1 VQGGRYT
8 TIKRLLGFAAVV
20 VLFTG
25 DALAARG
32 LTTLNLTC
40 RYAREETT
48 FVLSIV
54 FTDAKVGRV
63 SAQRAGGVSDGWA
76 YQGVADKVLIRLMRI
91 DADKP
96 KNTSRINI
104 NRGTGDFEEITVTE
118 QGVPPLTL
126 GGTCQKTPDAK
137 F

>member
-8 TIKRLLGFAAVV
+8 TITRRLAFGALV
-20 VLFTG
+20 VLFAG
-25 DALAARG
+25 EAVAARG

-63 SAQRAGGVSDGWA
+63 SAQRAGGLSDGWA
-76 YQGVADKVLIRLMRI
+76 YQGVADKVLIRLVRI
-91 DADKP
+91 DAEKP
-96 KNTSRINI
+96 KNTARINI
-104 NRGTGDFEEITVTE
+104 NRGTGDFEEIMVTE

-126 GGTCQKTPDAK
+126 GGTCQKTPEAK

>member
-8 TIKRLLGFAAVV
+8 TITRLLAFGALV

-48 FVLSIV
+48 
-54 FTDAKVGRV
+54 
-63 SAQRAGGVSDGWA
+63 
-76 YQGVADKVLIRLMRI
+76 
-91 DADKP
+91 
-96 KNTSRINI
+96 
-104 NRGTGDFEEITVTE
+104 VTE

-126 GGTCQKTPDAK
+126 GGTCQKTPEAK

>member
-1 VQGGRYT
+1 VQGRNHT
-8 TIKRLLGFAAVV
+8 TINRLVAFGALF
-20 VLFTG
+20 VLFGG
-25 DALAARG
+25 DAIAARG

-63 SAQRAGGVSDGWA
+63 SAQRAGGLSDGWA
-76 YQGVADKVLIRLMRI
+76 YQGVADKVLIRLLRI
-91 DADKP
+91 DAEKP